1 MDIGGACNSDESVPL
16 KSAMAIL
23 AVQRRQFDREL
34 ARAEERYESQK
45 AELIRLT
52 NDLETM
58 IKEMNPYLALLSTFS
73 EGDGGSCNR
82 PSHRLATVMTALR
95 VWNATAQ
102 AAPHHQS
109 LLELLWEYSMRLRL
123 FPVPDGSPLPE
134 TPIRAILTVLASMV
148 TSQAKEQALLDQLT
162 RCLDDLLMILD
173 TMDYEVVEHSDG
185 NDDFKATEEFI
196 LWVLA
201 VASGVPKLVDPP
213 HSPSQAATTTPIA
226 RSDMQQIAG
235 AIVNVLQAGAGAG
248 LLLLGCTGHILERAF
263 TRLSSLATGK
273 FKQTQNKFDKGNENE
288 SDLADACLY
297 LTGLLQDSLR
307 RFRDST
313 YSIITPSEGFLST
326 LTSQIWSINDMASIL
341 APMYPDIARQ
351 GHCCTSLL
359 ISVLQLLSSDG

>member
-1 MDIGGACNSDESVPL
+1 MVTGVACNSDESVPL

-58 IKEMNPYLALLSTFS
+58 IRESDPYLTLLSTFY
-73 EGDGGSCNR
+73 EDDGGSCNR
-82 PSHRLATVMTALR
+82 PSYGLTTMMTALR
-95 VWNATAQ
+95 VWTATAQ
-102 AAPHHQS
+102 AAPQHQS
-109 LLELLWEYSMRLRL
+109 LLETLWDYSMRLRL
-123 FPVPDGSPLPE
+123 FPVLDGSPLPE
-134 TPIRAILTVLASMV
+134 TPIRAILTVLTSMV
-148 TSQAKEQALLDQLT
+148 SSQANKEQALLDQLT
-162 RCLDDLLMILD
+162 RCLDELLMILD
-173 TMDYEVVEHSDG
+173 TIYYDVGHSDG
-185 NDDFKATEEFI
+185 SDDFKATEEFI

-201 VASGVPKLVDPP
+201 VASGVPELVDPLN
-213 HSPSQAATTTPIA
+213 SPSQTTP
-226 RSDMQQIAG
+226 RRDMQQISG
-235 AIVNVLQAGAGAG
+235 AIVNVLQASAGAG
-248 LLLLGCTGHILERAF
+248 LILLGCTGQILKRAF
-263 TRLSSLATGK
+263 TRLSYLATGK
-273 FKQTQNKFDKGNENE
+273 FRQSQNKFDEVDKSNENE
-288 SDLADACLY
+288 SELVEACLF

-313 YSIITPSEGFLST
+313 CSVITPSEGFLST
-326 LTSQIWSINDMASIL
+326 LTSQIWSINDMASIV